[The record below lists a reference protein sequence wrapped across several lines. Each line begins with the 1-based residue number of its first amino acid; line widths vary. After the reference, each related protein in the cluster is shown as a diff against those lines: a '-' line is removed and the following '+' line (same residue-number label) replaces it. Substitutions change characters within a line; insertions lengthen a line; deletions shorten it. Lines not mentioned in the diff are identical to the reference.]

1 MSVPAEQIQQPM
13 TLAELLEGYVDAPE
27 IAVHGISSDSRT
39 LQDGDLF
46 LACQGLSNHG
56 LDFVDDAIRAGV
68 VAIAFD
74 SSTAAAPDRALPVPA
89 LPIRNL
95 GKHLGKLANRFYA
108 APSASVRV
116 IGITGTNGKTTV
128 AWMVAQCLARLG
140 EPCAYIGTLG
150 AGLAEVDL
158 QAGMTTPASVDIHR
172 MLAEFRDQ
180 GARSVALEVSSHALE
195 QNRVDGVAFDSVMFT
210 NLSRDHL
217 DYHGDMQSYGD
228 AKARLF
234 FEYSARQRIINLD
247 AAFGAQLAQRCGSD
261 VILVSMNPERI
272 PGLRP
277 YVFVESITTN
287 TFGSQ
292 IRVHSSWGNGEFLL
306 PLPGDFNIEN
316 AMLTLALLL
325 GQGVPLEKACA
336 VLELV
341 EAPPGRMQRIA
352 AQVDWPA
359 VYVDYA
365 HTPEALELVLQSLRK
380 HCSGN
385 LWCVFGCGGDRDRG
399 KRPQM
404 GKVVET
410 YADFP
415 VVTSD
420 NPRTESP
427 HDIIADI
434 VAGMDSPYEVTII
447 EDRAAAIGWAIR
459 NAGDGDIVLI
469 SGKGHENYQLIG
481 TERRNFSDA
490 GAATASLERLA
501 GGRR

>member
-1 MSVPAEQIQQPM
+1 MSVPAEQIQQAM
-13 TLAELLEGYVDAPE
+13 TLAELLEGYVDAPD

-39 LQDGDLF
+39 LQEGDLF

-56 LDFVDDAIRAGV
+56 MDFVDDAVRAGV

-74 SSTAAAPDRALPVPA
+74 SSTAALPNRDLPVPV

-95 GKHLGKLANRFYA
+95 GKHLGNVANRFFA

-128 AWMVAQCLARLG
+128 AWMIAQCLERLG

-150 AGLAEVDL
+150 AGLVEVDMR
-158 QAGMTTPASVDIHR
+158 AGMTTPASIDIHR
-172 MLAEFRDQ
+172 TLAEFRDL
-180 GARSVALEVSSHALE
+180 GARSVALEVSSHALD
-195 QNRVDGVAFDSVMFT
+195 QNRVDGVAFDSVLFT

-217 DYHGDMQSYGD
+217 DYHGDIQSYGD

-247 AAFGAQLAQRCGSD
+247 AKFGAQLAERCGSD
-261 VILVSMNPERI
+261 VIVVSMDPQRI

-277 YVFVESITTN
+277 YVFVESVTAKAV
-287 TFGSQ
+287 GSQ
-292 IRVHSSWGNGEFLL
+292 VRVRSSWGDCEFLL
-306 PLPGDFNIEN
+306 PLPGDFNVEN
-316 AMLTLALLL
+316 ALLTLALLL
-325 GQGVPLEKACA
+325 GQGVPVEKACA
-336 VLELV
+336 VLEV
-341 EAPPGRMQRIA
+341 IDAPPGRMQRVSA
-352 AQVDWPA
+352 KLNAPA

-365 HTPEALELVLQSLRK
+365 HTPDALQLTLQALRQ
-380 HCSGN
+380 HCGGK

-404 GKVVET
+404 GKVAQT
-410 YADFP
+410 FADVP

-427 HDIIADI
+427 HDIIAEI
-434 VAGMDSPYEVTII
+434 AAGMDHPYEATII
-447 EDRAAAIGWAIR
+447 EDRAAAIAWVIQE
-459 NAGDGDIVLI
+459 AGDGDVVLI
-469 SGKGHENYQLIG
+469 AGKGHENYQLIG
-481 TERRNFSDA
+481 AERRDFSDV
-490 GAATASLERLA
+490 GTALVNLQ
-501 GGRR
+501 RRAEASR